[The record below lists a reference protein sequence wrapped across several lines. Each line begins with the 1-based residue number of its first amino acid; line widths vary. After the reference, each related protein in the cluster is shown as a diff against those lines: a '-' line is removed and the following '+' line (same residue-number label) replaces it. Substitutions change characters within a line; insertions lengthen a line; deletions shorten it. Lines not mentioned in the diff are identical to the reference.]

1 MSGEKNDL
9 AFLWD
14 MQDAAKAI
22 EQFIKERTFHDYLN
36 NRMLRGAVERHLE
49 IIGEAANRV
58 SRVFQENH
66 PEIPWRRIIG
76 QRHVLAHEYG
86 ELKQELIWKVAT
98 YHIPELI
105 RQLETLIPQ
114 PLDGKLTD

>member
-1 MSGEKNDL
+1 MPGEKTDL

-14 MQDAAKAI
+14 MLDAANAI
-22 EQFIKERTFHDYLN
+22 GQFVKDRTFHDYLG

-58 SRVFQENH
+58 SDSFQVAH
-66 PEIPWRRIIG
+66 PEIPWRRIIA

-86 ELKQELIWKVAT
+86 DLKQELLWKVAVH
-98 YHIPELI
+98 YIPELI
-105 RQLETLIPQ
+105 QQLEILVPQ
-114 PLDGKLTD
+114 PPGHGA